1 MARKITKRQQQIY
14 DFIKEYQQE
23 KGYPPS
29 VREMASAVG
38 LSSPST
44 VHAHLSA
51 LEARG
56 LLKRDA
62 TKPRA
67 LELFNEDGSSVSISK
82 SDEPTAPRG
91 TVSLPLVG
99 RVAAGIPIL
108 AEQNIEDT
116 FTIPTEIATDQGSF
130 ILEVHG
136 SSMINVGIFNGD
148 YIIVRE
154 QKSAM
159 NGEIV
164 VAMIDG
170 SATVKTFYK
179 EQGRV
184 RLQPENDTMEPIYAT
199 NPVIL
204 GKSRRLDAPV
214 LVMQKRITIFDT
226 VRGFTMI
233 SMAGFHA
240 CYDLAYLYGWD
251 MPWFTQSA
259 FQDIWRAAS
268 AGYFLFIAGW
278 MCTLSRNNIKRAA
291 KYALAALVVWLATTL
306 VSVDDSVNFGII
318 YCMAACTGIVA
329 LTDPVLKKIT
339 ARWACPYALC
349 CS

>member
-67 LELFNEDGSSVSISK
+67 LELFDEDGSSVSISK

-99 RVAAGIPIL
+99 RVAAGIPI
-108 AEQNIEDT
+108 
-116 FTIPTEIATDQGSF
+116 
-130 ILEVHG
+130 
-136 SSMINVGIFNGD
+136 
-148 YIIVRE
+148 
-154 QKSAM
+154 
-159 NGEIV
+159 
-164 VAMIDG
+164 DG

-199 NPVIL
+199 NPTIL
-204 GKSRRLDAPV
+204 GKVVGLMRR
-214 LVMQKRITIFDT
+214 F
-226 VRGFTMI
+226 
-233 SMAGFHA
+233 S
-240 CYDLAYLYGWD
+240 
-251 MPWFTQSA
+251 
-259 FQDIWRAAS
+259 
-268 AGYFLFIAGW
+268 
-278 MCTLSRNNIKRAA
+278 
-291 KYALAALVVWLATTL
+291 
-306 VSVDDSVNFGII
+306 
-318 YCMAACTGIVA
+318 
-329 LTDPVLKKIT
+329 
-339 ARWACPYALC
+339 
-349 CS
+349 

>member
-67 LELFNEDGSSVSISK
+67 LELFDEDGSSVSISK

-130 ILEVHG
+130 VLEVHG
-136 SSMINVGIFNGD
+136 SSMINVGIYNGD

-164 VAMIDG
+164 VALIDNAE
-170 SATVKTFYK
+170 ATLKTLRREKGMVVLEPSNTLYDRQLYLPSRVKI
-179 EQGRV
+179 QGT
-184 RLQPENDTMEPIYAT
+184 LAG
-199 NPVIL
+199 L
-204 GKSRRLDAPV
+204 LRR
-214 LVMQKRITIFDT
+214 
-226 VRGFTMI
+226 
-233 SMAGFHA
+233 
-240 CYDLAYLYGWD
+240 Y
-251 MPWFTQSA
+251 
-259 FQDIWRAAS
+259 
-268 AGYFLFIAGW
+268 
-278 MCTLSRNNIKRAA
+278 
-291 KYALAALVVWLATTL
+291 
-306 VSVDDSVNFGII
+306 
-318 YCMAACTGIVA
+318 
-329 LTDPVLKKIT
+329 
-339 ARWACPYALC
+339 
-349 CS
+349 

>member
-29 VREMASAVG
+29 VREMAAAVG

-67 LELFNEDGSSVSISK
+67 LELFNEDGTSVSLPKQESK
-82 SDEPTAPRG
+82 PQRG

-116 FTIPTEIATDQGSF
+116 FTVPTEIATDQGSF

-136 SSMINVGIFNGD
+136 NSMINAGIFNGD

-170 SATVKTFYK
+170 AATVKTFYK

-184 RLQPENDTMEPIYAT
+184 RLQPENDTMEPIYAA

-204 GKSRRLDAPV
+204 GKV
-214 LVMQKRITIFDT
+214 
-226 VRGFTMI
+226 
-233 SMAGFHA
+233 
-240 CYDLAYLYGWD
+240 
-251 MPWFTQSA
+251 
-259 FQDIWRAAS
+259 
-268 AGYFLFIAGW
+268 
-278 MCTLSRNNIKRAA
+278 
-291 KYALAALVVWLATTL
+291 
-306 VSVDDSVNFGII
+306 
-318 YCMAACTGIVA
+318 VA
-329 LTDPVLKKIT
+329 LM
-339 ARWACPYALC
+339 RRFN
-349 CS
+349 

>member
-29 VREMASAVG
+29 VREMAAAVG

-67 LELFNEDGSSVSISK
+67 LELFNEDGTSVSLPK
-82 SDEPTAPRG
+82 SEVEPQRG

-116 FTIPTEIATDQGSF
+116 FTVPTEIATDQGSF

-136 SSMINVGIFNGD
+136 NSMVNVGIYNGD

-170 SATVKTFYK
+170 AATVKTFYK

-184 RLQPENDTMEPIYAT
+184 RLQPENDTMEPIYAE
-199 NPVIL
+199 NPTIL
-204 GKSRRLDAPV
+204 GKV
-214 LVMQKRITIFDT
+214 
-226 VRGFTMI
+226 
-233 SMAGFHA
+233 
-240 CYDLAYLYGWD
+240 
-251 MPWFTQSA
+251 
-259 FQDIWRAAS
+259 
-268 AGYFLFIAGW
+268 
-278 MCTLSRNNIKRAA
+278 
-291 KYALAALVVWLATTL
+291 
-306 VSVDDSVNFGII
+306 
-318 YCMAACTGIVA
+318 VA
-329 LTDPVLKKIT
+329 LMRRFD
-339 ARWACPYALC
+339 
-349 CS
+349 

>member
-44 VHAHLSA
+44 IHAHLSA

-67 LELFNEDGSSVSISK
+67 LELFDEDGSSVSISK

-136 SSMINVGIFNGD
+136 NSMINVGIYNGD

-159 NGEIV
+159 NGEII
-164 VAMIDG
+164 VAMIEG

-199 NPVIL
+199 NPTIL
-204 GKSRRLDAPV
+204 GKVVGLMRR
-214 LVMQKRITIFDT
+214 F
-226 VRGFTMI
+226 
-233 SMAGFHA
+233 S
-240 CYDLAYLYGWD
+240 
-251 MPWFTQSA
+251 
-259 FQDIWRAAS
+259 
-268 AGYFLFIAGW
+268 
-278 MCTLSRNNIKRAA
+278 
-291 KYALAALVVWLATTL
+291 
-306 VSVDDSVNFGII
+306 
-318 YCMAACTGIVA
+318 
-329 LTDPVLKKIT
+329 
-339 ARWACPYALC
+339 
-349 CS
+349 

>member
-67 LELFNEDGSSVSISK
+67 LELFDEDGSSVSISK

-136 SSMINVGIFNGD
+136 NSMINVGIYNGD

-184 RLQPENDTMEPIYAT
+184 RLQPENDTMDLSTRQIPRFWQ
-199 NPVIL
+199 
-204 GKSRRLDAPV
+204 GRRFDAPV
-214 LVMQKRITIFDT
+214 FVMQIRITIFDT
-226 VRGFTMI
+226 IRGFTML

-251 MPWFTQSA
+251 MPWFTQTI

-268 AGYFLFIAGW
+268 VGYFCLLPAG
-278 MCTLSRNNIKRAA
+278 CAPSR
-291 KYALAALVVWLATTL
+291 ATTP
-306 VSVDDSVNFGII
+306 SVPPN
-318 YCMAACTGIVA
+318 MP
-329 LTDPVLKKIT
+329 LPL
-339 ARWACPYALC
+339 
-349 CS
+349 

>member
-1 MARKITKRQQQIY
+1 MSSARTNVRLLLCSNSCSCQAKFEHLFDMGREDALMARKITKRQQQIY

-108 AEQNIEDT
+108 AAQT
-116 FTIPTEIATDQGSF
+116 
-130 ILEVHG
+130 L
-136 SSMINVGIFNGD
+136 
-148 YIIVRE
+148 
-154 QKSAM
+154 
-159 NGEIV
+159 
-164 VAMIDG
+164 
-170 SATVKTFYK
+170 
-179 EQGRV
+179 
-184 RLQPENDTMEPIYAT
+184 L
-199 NPVIL
+199 
-204 GKSRRLDAPV
+204 
-214 LVMQKRITIFDT
+214 
-226 VRGFTMI
+226 
-233 SMAGFHA
+233 
-240 CYDLAYLYGWD
+240 
-251 MPWFTQSA
+251 
-259 FQDIWRAAS
+259 
-268 AGYFLFIAGW
+268 
-278 MCTLSRNNIKRAA
+278 LSRPKSPPIRVP
-291 KYALAALVVWLATTL
+291 LSLR
-306 VSVDDSVNFGII
+306 
-318 YCMAACTGIVA
+318 CMGAQ
-329 LTDPVLKKIT
+329 
-339 ARWACPYALC
+339 
-349 CS
+349 